1 MAVDRYTIEYHLTD
15 NGWVSGSTTFFGK
28 EDHHVD
34 RPANA
39 HATWIEETVQ
49 GNRYD
54 RESSHSS
61 RTWVNPNSTQEKI
74 DALLRAHG
82 SHP

>member
-1 MAVDRYTIEYHLTD
+1 MAVDRFTIEYHLTD
-15 NGWVSGSTTFFGK
+15 DGWVSGSTTFFGN

-34 RPANA
+34 RPDNA

-49 GNRYD
+49 GSRYD
-54 RESSHSS
+54 RESSSSS
-61 RTWVNPNSTQEKI
+61 RVWTNPNSTEDAI
-74 DALLRAHG
+74 RALLQTYG